1 MGFNTVDYRT
11 TKKVYQD
18 EPAVAFNDYIA
29 EVEDKRN
36 KKNDSHVMGEKG
48 S

>member
-11 TKKVYQD
+11 TKRVYQD
-18 EPAVAFNDYIA
+18 EPNVTFNDYIA
-29 EVEDKRN
+29 DVEEKRN
-36 KKNDSHVMGEKG
+36 KKNDSNVVLEQK